1 VLNRGLLKEFPNP
14 DRVGCPGSDVLK
26 RIASRAMPLSEAEKC
41 LDHLGSCSPCYS
53 DFLQFQAAI
62 RRRHMQTMLAVAA
75 SILIVAGVAGWALLL
90 RQSKP
95 TASQALVLDL
105 RNRSVP
111 RGPESNPAEPPL
123 EIGRNVSRLEIY
135 LPLGSSDGAYEL
147 SIRRQDGNSIFTG
160 RGIAKVEQGITSLS
174 AEVNLSSASPGLY
187 LLQLRKVGSAWNSY
201 PLQVR

>member
-1 VLNRGLLKEFPNP
+1 
-14 DRVGCPGSDVLK
+14 
-26 RIASRAMPLSEAEKC
+26 
-41 LDHLGSCSPCYS
+41 
-53 DFLQFQAAI
+53 
-62 RRRHMQTMLAVAA
+62 MQTMLAVAA
-75 SILIVAGVAGWALLL
+75 GILIVAGVAGWALLL